1 MQPLDEDR
9 FVLFLRADRTSS
21 EPVEERERPVDGF
34 PTYEEARQVRQR
46 YQQAGKDCV
55 IRYVGPAGGGD

>member
-1 MQPLDEDR
+1 MKPPDEDR

-21 EPVEERERPVDGF
+21 EPVELRERPVDVF

-46 YQQAGKDCV
+46 YQQAGQECV
-55 IRYVGPAGGGD
+55 IRYIGPAGGGD

>member
-9 FVLFLRADRTSS
+9 FVLFLRADRTSV
-21 EPVEERERPVDGF
+21 EPVEHRERPVAGF

-46 YQQAGKDCV
+46 YQQAGQECV
-55 IRYVGPAGGGD
+55 IRFVGDSGGGD